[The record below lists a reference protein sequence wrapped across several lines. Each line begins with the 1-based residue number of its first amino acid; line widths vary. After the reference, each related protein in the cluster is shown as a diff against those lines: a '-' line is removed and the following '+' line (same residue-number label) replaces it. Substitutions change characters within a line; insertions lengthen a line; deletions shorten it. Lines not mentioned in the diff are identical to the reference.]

1 MTPADI
7 GVTWGTLGVGTMV
20 AVGVIV
26 GSAVKV
32 AGIEVAVSGGITF
45 AVVGVGDGDW
55 LAGAN
60 IGKLQANIRLT
71 DANNAT
77 IL

>member
-1 MTPADI
+1 
-7 GVTWGTLGVGTMV
+7 MV

-26 GSAVKV
+26 GTAVKV
-32 AGIEVAVSGGITF
+32 AGTEVAVLRGITLP
-45 AVVGVGDGDW
+45 VVGVGDGDW

-60 IGKLQANIRLT
+60 IGKLQANIKLT

>member
-26 GSAVKV
+26 GTAVKV
-32 AGIEVAVSGGITF
+32 AGTKVAVPVRTMP
-45 AVVGVGDGDW
+45 AVVGVGDGVW
-55 LAGAN
+55 LAVAN
-60 IGKLQANIRLT
+60 IGKLQANIKLT
-71 DANNAT
+71 DANKAM

>member
-1 MTPADI
+1 
-7 GVTWGTLGVGTMV
+7 MV

-26 GSAVKV
+26 GTAVNV
-32 AGIEVAVSGGITF
+32 AGTEVAVSRGFTP

-60 IGKLQANIRLT
+60 IGKLQANIKLT
-71 DANNAT
+71 DTNNAT